1 MQRIIIVA
9 GRNVRTKQLRKYFK
23 SRAKDKSEAN
33 KLKRP
38 QMHEFWSVPVLTRLN
53 DAHPEKASLK
63 RIQRLL
69 AMVGGAADVRKQ
81 REAEESLEVSKA
93 LENLNIAI
101 EACTKGDA
109 GTLSTLLVNKSVTSD
124 AVTQKS
130 QSLLYIAAYNG
141 HPACVHFN
149 RF

>member
-1 MQRIIIVA
+1 MTIKNAYELQRIIIVA

-109 GTLSTLLVNKSVTSD
+109 GTLSSLLV
-124 AVTQKS
+124 
-130 QSLLYIAAYNG
+130 I
-141 HPACVHFN
+141 F
-149 RF
+149 

>member
-81 REAEESLEVSKA
+81 REAEESLDQDGMKRCSWAMCETQTSMSCGTCKP
-93 LENLNIAI
+93 
-101 EACTKGDA
+101 KRA
-109 GTLSTLLVNKSVTSD
+109 GTQGASSGYLNQIGGTRLRLT
-124 AVTQKS
+124 
-130 QSLLYIAAYNG
+130 
-141 HPACVHFN
+141 
-149 RF
+149 R